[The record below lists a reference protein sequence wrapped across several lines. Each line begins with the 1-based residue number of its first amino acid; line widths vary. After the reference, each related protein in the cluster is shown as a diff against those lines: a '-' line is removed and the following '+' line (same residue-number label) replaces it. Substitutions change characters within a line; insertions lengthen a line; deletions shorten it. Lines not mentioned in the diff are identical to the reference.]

1 MIRSRVIY
9 KKDLVLFCL
18 LSYNRGSWGLVNL
31 VTDPNEELKSLSH
44 LHTPNSNQTLMKKW
58 TFITKNFNHGNS
70 RISNNFRIFFGKGLT
85 DAFRAVDEPSV
96 RACASEVVISA
107 VETKHFATSLVVEA
121 HVVRPGVPFGVG
133 DVMT

>member
-1 MIRSRVIY
+1 MET
-9 KKDLVLFCL
+9 
-18 LSYNRGSWGLVNL
+18 G
-31 VTDPNEELKSLSH
+31 PNEELKFLSH
-44 LHTPNSNQTLMKKW
+44 LHTPNSNQTLKKW

-85 DAFRAVDEPSV
+85 DAFGAIDEPSV

-107 VETKHFATSLVVEA
+107 VETKHFTTSLVVEA
-121 HVVRPGVPFGVG
+121 HVVGPRVPFGVG